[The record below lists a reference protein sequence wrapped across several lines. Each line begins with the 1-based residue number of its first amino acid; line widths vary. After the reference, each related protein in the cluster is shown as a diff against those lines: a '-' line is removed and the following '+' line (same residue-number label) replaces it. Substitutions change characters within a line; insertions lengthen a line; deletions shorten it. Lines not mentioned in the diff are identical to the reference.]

1 MTEERYPS
9 PEPVIHE
16 YRKEESSYE
25 TGAQSGTPCERG
37 RTAERRSRSLPEE
50 QLQNAAGGKYE
61 ESVTDTDP
69 AYTDPKTA
77 HPSEPVR

>member
-1 MTEERYPS
+1 MKQ
-9 PEPVIHE
+9 EPKAE
-16 YRKEESSYE
+16 PLANE
-25 TGAQSGTPCERG
+25 
-37 RTAERRSRSLPEE
+37 AERRNADPAPLPEE
-50 QLQNAAGGKYE
+50 QLQNAAGGKSE